1 MIKPGNAA
9 EWGKP
14 NRADFFFSPC
24 FLLKRREKETKLGG
38 EVPSDH
44 SGFVQRK
51 Q

>member
-1 MIKPGNAA
+1 MIKPGNAT

-14 NRADFFFSPC
+14 NRADFISPC
-24 FLLKRREKETKLGG
+24 FLIKRREEEMKLGG

-44 SGFVQRK
+44 SGFVQRR